1 MSKLALGTVQFGAD
15 YGINSGIKVDPNE
28 VTNIINCARNNDI
41 SLLDTAQLYGSS
53 EKVLGDINTQDF
65 DIVTKSRGFDQEAI
79 TEKEAVFVINDLHK
93 SLKLLKQ
100 KSLYAFLVHHGE
112 DLLKPGGEMIFNQLQ
127 TLKKQG
133 LVNKIGI
140 SAYIDNQLI
149 EIIDRFDID
158 IIQLPMNILDSRLIN
173 NGLLKKIY
181 AKGIEIHT
189 RSVFLQGLL
198 LMDLDKR
205 PKYFERWS
213 SLWKFWNEWLADNK
227 LTPLEASIRY
237 MISKPE
243 ISRVLVGV
251 DNKDQLQS
259 IINAVDGNLPPIPKE
274 LSTNDPDL
282 LNPGNWK
289 VL

>member
-1 MSKLALGTVQFGAD
+1 MSKLALGTVQFGTD

-53 EKVLGDINTQDF
+53 EKVLGDVNTQDF
-65 DIVTKSRGFDQEAI
+65 DIVTKSRGFDQEVI
-79 TEKEAVFVINDLHK
+79 TEKEAVLVINDLHK

-112 DLLKPGGEMIFNQLQ
+112 DLLKPGGEIIFNQLQ
-127 TLKKQG
+127 TLKNQG

-158 IIQLPMNILDSRLIN
+158 IIQLPMNILDSRLIE
-173 NGLLKKIY
+173 NGLLSKIY
-181 AKGIEIHT
+181 SKNIEIHT

-198 LMDLDKR
+198 LMDSDKR

-213 SLWKFWNEWLADNK
+213 RLWKFWYEWLADNK
-227 LTPLEASIRY
+227 LSPLEASIRY

-251 DNKDQLQS
+251 DNRDQLQS
-259 IINAVDGNLPPIPKE
+259 IINAVDGNLPPIPEE

-289 VL
+289 LL

>member
-1 MSKLALGTVQFGAD
+1 
-15 YGINSGIKVDPNE
+15 
-28 VTNIINCARNNDI
+28 
-41 SLLDTAQLYGSS
+41 
-53 EKVLGDINTQDF
+53 
-65 DIVTKSRGFDQEAI
+65 
-79 TEKEAVFVINDLHK
+79 
-93 SLKLLKQ
+93 
-100 KSLYAFLVHHGE
+100 
-112 DLLKPGGEMIFNQLQ
+112 
-127 TLKKQG
+127 
-133 LVNKIGI
+133 
-140 SAYIDNQLI
+140 
-149 EIIDRFDID
+149 
-158 IIQLPMNILDSRLIN
+158 
-173 NGLLKKIY
+173 
-181 AKGIEIHT
+181 
-189 RSVFLQGLL
+189 
-198 LMDLDKR
+198 MDLDNR

-227 LTPLEASIRY
+227 LSPLEASIRY